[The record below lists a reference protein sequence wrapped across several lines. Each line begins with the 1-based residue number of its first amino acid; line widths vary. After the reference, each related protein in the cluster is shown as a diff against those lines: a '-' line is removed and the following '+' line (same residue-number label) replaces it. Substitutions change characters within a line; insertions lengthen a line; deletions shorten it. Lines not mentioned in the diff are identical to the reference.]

1 MSVCVCVCVV
11 STKVGEH
18 MLTCNWRR
26 WRTAKCLMHTF
37 LRSLSESL
45 RFRVLSVLHLALC
58 FSMTCLFMLLY
69 SPGRMVGVG

>member
-18 MLTCNWRR
+18 MRR